1 MHSQLTQ
8 KQRCQMEALVSTG
21 AKQAVIAAILGVR
34 PSTVCRELARNRAK
48 GRRGHCAKGARK
60 QADGRRRKPARRI
73 SEAMCSEVV
82 RLMRERDWSPQMI
95 SERLRKERGVKVSH
109 EWICQMLLENQASGG
124 TLHKVLP
131 FAGKRR
137 KRRGVPETRGRIP
150 DRVSINERPAEAN
163 ERSELGHWEADT
175 FFADPYSSWQRG
187 TNEWLNH

>member
-48 GRRGHCAKGARK
+48 GRRGHCAKGTRK

-109 EWICQMLLENQASGG
+109 EWICQMLLADQANCG
-124 TLHKVLP
+124 TLHKMLP
-131 FAGKRR
+131 L
-137 KRRGVPETRGRIP
+137 
-150 DRVSINERPAEAN
+150 RVECSRLYKIFLGMQGHQDAQPLANLRHNENDPWSATVAN
-163 ERSELGHWEADT
+163 
-175 FFADPYSSWQRG
+175 
-187 TNEWLNH
+187 